1 MDGVGE
7 TMKLVN
13 FYGSEGVQAGLVR
26 DGGIEDLA
34 ASNLWQGPAPVALS
48 DISALAG
55 KLRAPAS
62 SLVPIKSLRLA
73 PVVVTPEKIICVGLN
88 YRRHA
93 IEANMP
99 IPTTPVIFGKFANS
113 LSASGQRIALP
124 TVDVEYDYEAELGV
138 VIGREARDVSVDR
151 ALDFVA
157 GYCCANDLSARSA
170 QLATSQWMIGKMLDG
185 FLPLGPY
192 LVTTDDIPDPQA
204 LRVLCQVNGEVR
216 QLSWTSDM
224 IFSVAEIVA
233 FLSRYATLKPGD
245 VIITGTPEGVQ
256 MGQKTPIW
264 LKPGDE
270 VAVDITG
277 LGVLTNT
284 LTTEEA
290 RS

>member
-1 MDGVGE
+1 
-7 TMKLVN
+7 
-13 FYGSEGVQAGLVR
+13 
-26 DGGIEDLA
+26 
-34 ASNLWQGPAPVALS
+34 
-48 DISALAG
+48 
-55 KLRAPAS
+55 LRAPAS
-62 SLVPIKSLRLA
+62 RLVPIKSLRLA

-113 LSASGQRIALP
+113 LSASGERIALP

-138 VIGREARDVSVDR
+138 VIGREARDVSIDR

-256 MGQKTPIW
+256 MGQKTPVW

>member
-1 MDGVGE
+1 VDGVGE

-26 DGGIEDLA
+26 DGGIEDLS
-34 ASNLWQGPAPVALS
+34 ASNLWQGPAPVTLS

-62 SLVPIKSLRLA
+62 RLVPIKSLRLA

-113 LSASGQRIALP
+113 LSASGERIALP

-138 VIGREARDVSVDR
+138 VIGREARDVSIDR

-256 MGQKTPIW
+256 MGQKTPVW

>member
-1 MDGVGE
+1 
-7 TMKLVN
+7 
-13 FYGSEGVQAGLVR
+13 
-26 DGGIEDLA
+26 
-34 ASNLWQGPAPVALS
+34 
-48 DISALAG
+48 
-55 KLRAPAS
+55 
-62 SLVPIKSLRLA
+62 
-73 PVVVTPEKIICVGLN
+73 
-88 YRRHA
+88 
-93 IEANMP
+93 
-99 IPTTPVIFGKFANS
+99 
-113 LSASGQRIALP
+113 
-124 TVDVEYDYEAELGV
+124 
-138 VIGREARDVSVDR
+138 
-151 ALDFVA
+151 
-157 GYCCANDLSARSA
+157 
-170 QLATSQWMIGKMLDG
+170 MIGKMLDG

-204 LRVLCQVNGEVR
+204 LRIVCQVNGEVR

-256 MGQKTPIW
+256 MGQKAPAW

-270 VAVDITG
+270 VAIDITG

>member
-1 MDGVGE
+1 
-7 TMKLVN
+7 
-13 FYGSEGVQAGLVR
+13 
-26 DGGIEDLA
+26 
-34 ASNLWQGPAPVALS
+34 
-48 DISALAG
+48 
-55 KLRAPAS
+55 
-62 SLVPIKSLRLA
+62 
-73 PVVVTPEKIICVGLN
+73 
-88 YRRHA
+88 
-93 IEANMP
+93 MP
-99 IPTTPVIFGKFANS
+99 IPATPVIFGKFANS
-113 LSASGQRIALP
+113 LSASGDRIALP
-124 TVDVEYDYEAELGV
+124 TVDSEYDYEAELGV

-157 GYCCANDLSARSA
+157 GYCCANDLSARGA

-256 MGQKTPIW
+256 MGQKTPVW

>member
-1 MDGVGE
+1 
-7 TMKLVN
+7 MKLVN

-34 ASNLWQGPAPVALS
+34 ASNLWQGPAPVALC

-55 KLRAPAS
+55 KLRGPAS
-62 SLVPIKSLRLA
+62 PLVPIKSLLLA

-170 QLATSQWMIGKMLDG
+170 QLAPSQWMIGKILDG

-204 LRVLCQVNGEVR
+204 LRVLC
-216 QLSWTSDM
+216 
-224 IFSVAEIVA
+224 
-233 FLSRYATLKPGD
+233 PGQWRGPPAL
-245 VIITGTPEGVQ
+245 V
-256 MGQKTPIW
+256 
-264 LKPGDE
+264 DE
-270 VAVDITG
+270 
-277 LGVLTNT
+277 
-284 LTTEEA
+284 
-290 RS
+290 

>member
-1 MDGVGE
+1 
-7 TMKLVN
+7 MKLVN

-48 DISALAG
+48 DISALAT

-62 SLVPIKSLRLA
+62 PLVPVKSLRLA

-113 LSASGQRIALP
+113 LSASGDRIALP
-124 TVDVEYDYEAELGV
+124 TADFEYDYEAELGV
-138 VIGREARDVSVDR
+138 IIGREARDVSVDR

-157 GYCCANDLSARSA
+157 GYCCANDLSARCA

-204 LRVLCQVNGEVR
+204 LRIVCQVNGEVR

-233 FLSRYATLKPGD
+233 FLSRYATLKSGD

-256 MGQKTPIW
+256 MGQKAPAW

-270 VAVDITG
+270 VAIDITG

>member
-1 MDGVGE
+1 
-7 TMKLVN
+7 MKLVN
-13 FYGSEGVQAGLVR
+13 FYGSEGIQAGLVH
-26 DGGIEDLA
+26 DGGVEDLA
-34 ASNLWQGPAPVALS
+34 VSGLWQGPAPVALS
-48 DISALAG
+48 DISALAA
-55 KLRAPAS
+55 KFAAPAS
-62 SLVPIKSLRLA
+62 PLVPMESLRLA
-73 PVVVTPEKIICVGLN
+73 PVVVAPEKIICVGLN

-93 IEANMP
+93 VEANMP

-113 LSASGQRIALP
+113 LSASGDRIALP
-124 TVDVEYDYEAELGV
+124 TVDFKYDYEAELGV
-138 VIGREARDVSVDR
+138 IIGREARDVSVDQ
-151 ALDFVA
+151 ALDSVG

-185 FLPLGPY
+185 FLPLGPF

-204 LRVLCQVNGEVR
+204 LRIQCRVNGEVR
-216 QLSWTSDM
+216 QLSSTSDM
-224 IFSVAEIVA
+224 IFSVAEIIA

-245 VIITGTPEGVQ
+245 VIITGTPEGVL
-256 MGQKTPIW
+256 MGHTTPIW

-270 VAVDITG
+270 VAIDIAG

>member
-1 MDGVGE
+1 
-7 TMKLVN
+7 MKLVN

-34 ASNLWQGPAPVALS
+34 ASNIWQGPAPVALS
-48 DISALAG
+48 DISALAA
-55 KLRAPAS
+55 KLLAPAS
-62 SLVPIKSLRLA
+62 PLVPVKSLRLA

-113 LSASGQRIALP
+113 LSASGDRIALS
-124 TVDVEYDYEAELGV
+124 TVDFEYDYEAELGV

-157 GYCCANDLSARSA
+157 GYCCANDLSARGA

-204 LRVLCQVNGEVR
+204 LRVVCQVNGEVR

-224 IFSVAEIVA
+224 IFSVAEILA

-256 MGQKTPIW
+256 MGQKTPVW

-270 VAVDITG
+270 VAIDITG

>member
-1 MDGVGE
+1 
-7 TMKLVN
+7 MKLVN

-48 DISALAG
+48 DISALAT
-55 KLRAPAS
+55 KLLAPAS
-62 SLVPIKSLRLA
+62 PLVPVKSLRLA

-113 LSASGQRIALP
+113 LSASGDRIALSS
-124 TVDVEYDYEAELGV
+124 VDFEYDYEAELGV

-157 GYCCANDLSARSA
+157 GYCCANDLSARGA

-256 MGQKTPIW
+256 MGQKTPVW

-270 VAVDITG
+270 VAIDITG

-290 RS
+290 RL

>member
-1 MDGVGE
+1 
-7 TMKLVN
+7 MKLIN

-48 DISALAG
+48 DVSALAR

-62 SLVPIKSLRLA
+62 PLVPIKSLRLA

-113 LSASGQRIALP
+113 LSASGDRIALP
-124 TVDVEYDYEAELGV
+124 TVDFEYDYEAELGV
-138 VIGREARDVSVDR
+138 IIGREARDVTVDR

-157 GYCCANDLSARSA
+157 GYCCANDLSARGA

-204 LRVLCQVNGEVR
+204 LRIVCQVNGEVR

-256 MGQKTPIW
+256 MGQKTPVW

-270 VAVDITG
+270 VAIDITG